1 MCNNRNT
8 LALYDSRLRHGEGG
22 EVEYGRDAV
31 VCLGNNERVGK
42 RKRTSPPRYEA
53 KPASGKL
60 PKPVIVEPAQQPAQQ
75 RDQTDVG
82 ISPARSRSGGNSSVS
97 PSGAAK
103 SIGPSTD
110 PLSVFGAFG
119 FTVEGRKSDTAF
131 GE

>member
-1 MCNNRNT
+1 MIRG
-8 LALYDSRLRHGEGG
+8 RGRV
-22 EVEYGRDAV
+22 VEDVDVDDAPDAV
-31 VCLGNNERVGK
+31 EVVGNGK
-42 RKRTSPPRYEA
+42 RKRMSVDRYDA
-53 KPASGKL
+53 KPASCRRSRPAIG
-60 PKPVIVEPAQQPAQQ
+60 EPAQQPAQQ

-131 GE
+131 GEILS